1 MNTEYLTEGER
12 DLLAKAKA
20 ATHPDTRSDFR
31 VIDAFNLAASPAAII
46 DLIERTRP
54 APAPQPPGAAM
65 RVDDARAKVIRA
77 RLDAGYKPN
86 FQDGE
91 DLLADRADMLGELA
105 RLRDENAR
113 VEGLFKAVCRRLE
126 EVLKHPAL
134 AKPDD
139 ASK

>member
-1 MNTEYLTEGER
+1 MGE
-12 DLLAKAKA
+12 
-20 ATHPDTRSDFR
+20 
-31 VIDAFNLAASPAAII
+31 
-46 DLIERTRP
+46 
-54 APAPQPPGAAM
+54 AM
-65 RVDDARAKVIRA
+65 RDDLGCPCVWSTPCSNRCTCHRNNMSGGCRRCCRYGSDEQRRAQAERIIREEA
-77 RLDAGYKPN
+77 
-86 FQDGE
+86 
-91 DLLADRADMLGELA
+91 ELA